1 MRSLWQSHQHRC
13 RINSDVSAHRL
24 GYGSNK
30 RRTTKY
36 IVTVILQRLQ
46 LLYGHLKQ
54 ECQCRKVH
62 ALAFTCDTQHLA
74 GRLSTTR

>member
-1 MRSLWQSHQHRC
+1 M
-13 RINSDVSAHRL
+13 SAHRL
-24 GYGSNK
+24 RHGSDEG
-30 RRTTKY
+30 RTTKY

-46 LLYGHLKQ
+46 LLYGHLEE

-62 ALAFTCDTQHLA
+62 TLAFTCDTQHLA